1 MVHSL
6 AGRARA
12 SKQRTRCPSGSAPAS
27 PRGSLGPR
35 RGGSPPGESKL
46 APAARSTRARP
57 LAWSRSGWARNSC
70 WPGRLPCSRAGQEE
84 TSGQDHARHS
94 GARRVLSFPGDSSD
108 PDGMRKQPSTW
119 SIVWTDSACYQIT
132 SIAAV
137 VFVVALLIKLTGT
150 LPGGRG
156 KPDVPVDPEF
166 ANLILAYAVAGIL
179 FLSAIVALR
188 VARIRSLFDRGLEI
202 EATVRKVKRYRGGTT
217 LKLELQHAGITYRVS
232 TTFQRWWRTPSFEEG
247 RRISVLVDPLNPRRA
262 IPLALYAE
270 PGADPRGAPAGTA
283 EGAVPAELPGV
294 ALRESK
300 SWVLRLRSG
309 SSRIARSRDDR

>member
-1 MVHSL
+1 
-6 AGRARA
+6 
-12 SKQRTRCPSGSAPAS
+12 
-27 PRGSLGPR
+27 
-35 RGGSPPGESKL
+35 
-46 APAARSTRARP
+46 
-57 LAWSRSGWARNSC
+57 
-70 WPGRLPCSRAGQEE
+70 
-84 TSGQDHARHS
+84 
-94 GARRVLSFPGDSSD
+94 
-108 PDGMRKQPSTW
+108 
-119 SIVWTDSACYQIT
+119 
-132 SIAAV
+132 
-137 VFVVALLIKLTGT
+137 
-150 LPGGRG
+150 
-156 KPDVPVDPEF
+156 
-166 ANLILAYAVAGIL
+166 
-179 FLSAIVALR
+179 
-188 VARIRSLFDRGLEI
+188 
-202 EATVRKVKRYRGGTT
+202 VRKVKRYRGGTT